1 MNIYFDDGML
11 DHDTGANHP
20 ERPERLTAIHRRLKS
35 MASAELSWSGVGP
48 FERQWAEAVHAPDYI
63 EKMEGLAGQTA
74 RLDPDTVVSPGSIE
88 AAHLAVGGA
97 VRAVDDV
104 LSGESGAGFAA
115 IRPPGHHAEAD
126 EAMGFCLYNNAAIAV
141 QYALEQYD
149 VERALILDWDV
160 HHGNGTQNIFYD
172 RSEVLYA
179 SIHQKGLFPGSGR
192 VAEMGRKEG
201 RGRTVNVALPAGCGD
216 ADYMSAFERV
226 FEPMFERFEP
236 DLVVVSAGYDA
247 HVRDPLAGM
256 NVSTEGFGAMA
267 ARVSTLASEYA
278 GGLAYVLEGGYHLEG
293 LSSAVE
299 ATIAATTGQAVY
311 EVDGQVGDAARQVI
325 DQVRSNVASMRH

>member
-1 MNIYFDDGML
+1 MKMYYDDGML
-11 DHDTGANHP
+11 DHETGANHP
-20 ERPERLTAIHRRLKS
+20 ERPDRLRAIHRRLKS
-35 MASAELSWSGVGP
+35 ADELDLEWEAVGP
-48 FERQWAEAVHAPDYI
+48 FELDWVRAVHASDYV
-63 EKMEGLAGQTA
+63 ETMEALAGETA

-97 VRAVDDV
+97 VRAVDD
-104 LSGESGAGFAA
+104 LMRGASNAGFAA

-126 EAMGFCLYNNAAIAV
+126 RAMGFCLYNNAAIAT

-160 HHGNGTQNIFYD
+160 HHGNGTQNIFYG

-192 VAEMGRKEG
+192 VSETGRKEG
-201 RGRTVNVALPAGCGD
+201 RGRTVNVALPPGCGD
-216 ADYMSAFERV
+216 ADYMSAVERV
-226 FEPMFERFEP
+226 FEPMFEWYEP
-236 DLVVVSAGYDA
+236 QLVVVSAGYDA

-267 ARVSTLASEYA
+267 SRISELASEYA
-278 GGLAYVLEGGYHLEG
+278 GGIAYVLEGGYHLEG
-293 LSSAVE
+293 LSTAVE
-299 ATIAATTGQAVY
+299 ATIAASTGHRDY
-311 EVDGQVGDAARQVI
+311 QVGGEAGDRAREVI
-325 DQVRSNVASMRH
+325 DQVRSNVAAMRG